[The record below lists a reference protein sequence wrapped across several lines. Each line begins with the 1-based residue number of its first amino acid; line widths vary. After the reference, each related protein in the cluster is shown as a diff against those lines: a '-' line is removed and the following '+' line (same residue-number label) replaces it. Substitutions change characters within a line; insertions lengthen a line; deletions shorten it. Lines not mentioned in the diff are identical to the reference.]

1 MREVSWILL
10 PSTYLPFYYK
20 TTKIPYLIY
29 YIQFISSTATTS
41 HVPTIST
48 ITIMKIPKHLYSQI
62 VTLLNTLFYSTQI
75 KRRTEPFGT
84 LCLHPSLLHPDK
96 IQKDDTWD
104 LVLSTNLLIC
114 YPVKHQESSLPGR
127 ERRNRRNRKEEE
139 KEKEEE
145 GGRRGAKEA
154 HQGTEQ
160 RSERTP

>member
-20 TTKIPYLIY
+20 TTKNTLLY

-62 VTLLNTLFYSTQI
+62 VTLLNTLLYSTQI
-75 KRRTEPFGT
+75 KKRTELFGT
-84 LCLHPSLLHPDK
+84 LCFHPSLLLPDK

-104 LVLSTNLLIC
+104 LFLDLV
-114 YPVKHQESSLPGR
+114 
-127 ERRNRRNRKEEE
+127 
-139 KEKEEE
+139 
-145 GGRRGAKEA
+145 
-154 HQGTEQ
+154 
-160 RSERTP
+160 RSQ